1 MKLEEIIMQR
11 RSVSPLMFT
20 EREISKDT
28 IQILLESA
36 NWAPTHRKTEPWRFK
51 ILTRESKTDLGDFLA
66 EKYKETATKFSNF
79 KFNSIKNKVEKS
91 PVIIAIC
98 MQRDL
103 NKSVPE
109 WEEIAATAMAVQN
122 LWLTATNLGLNGYWS
137 SPSLI
142 NYMDEFF
149 NFSEGER
156 CLGFFY
162 LGYVEGLK
170 PVRIP
175 NPIEEKV
182 EWLE

>member
-1 MKLEEIIMQR
+1 MKLEDIIRQR
-11 RSVSPLMFT
+11 RSVSPLMFAN
-20 EREISKDT
+20 REISKD
-28 IQILLESA
+28 IILKLLESA

-51 ILTRESKTDLGDFLA
+51 ILTGESKTNLGNFLA
-66 EKYKETATKFSNF
+66 EKYKETAAKFSNF
-79 KFNSIKNKVEKS
+79 KFNSIKNKVDKS

-103 NKSVPE
+103 NESVPE

-142 NYMDEFF
+142 NYMDGYF

-162 LGYVEGLK
+162 LGYMEGPK
-170 PVRIP
+170 PERTP